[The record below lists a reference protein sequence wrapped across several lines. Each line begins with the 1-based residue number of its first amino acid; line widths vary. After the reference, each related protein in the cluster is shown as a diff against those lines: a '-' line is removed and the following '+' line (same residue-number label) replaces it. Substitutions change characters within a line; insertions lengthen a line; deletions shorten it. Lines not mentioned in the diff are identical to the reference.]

1 MQSKCSRQSSD
12 SKSRSH
18 RVSLID
24 YFRAETELSDVTN
37 NPILPSRIGSPFS
50 NPSQIFKK
58 IRKLCFG
65 KKKRRHQRTTFNLK
79 FVNKNARSSDS
90 VILCRKRLF
99 FLDVV
104 RRIQQFKTV
113 LPVLTESSTRWYAE
127 RKIPF
132 VSRL

>member
-1 MQSKCSRQSSD
+1 MQSKCSRLSSD

-18 RVSLID
+18 RASLID
-24 YFRAETELSDVTN
+24 YFRAETELSGVTN

-65 KKKRRHQRTTFNLK
+65 KKRRHRRTTFNLK
-79 FVNKNARSSDS
+79 FVNKNVCSSDS